1 MKKMLCILVCLVCLL
16 AVPVH
21 AADAVPSVVIPAT
34 EVAVD
39 QTNGS
44 FSFDMEVQ
52 STEGYAGAEFG
63 VICSQGTVITAVF
76 AADGTV
82 TGPKEA
88 NGLTWFGY
96 FAGEDRFSGTN
107 TITVQGTCEIGR
119 EGAVAIQDA
128 SVYTVGQ
135 QDYASTKVDCG
146 AVVKLRTEPVRQ
158 SILDIPEL
166 SADEFDIGALMLIA
180 GFLVIAAVLAGVL
193 IYIKY
198 KHHTKRKKEYENA
211 YE

>member
-1 MKKMLCILVCLVCLL
+1 MKKKLCILICLVCLL
-16 AVPVH
+16 AVPVR
-21 AADAVPSVVIPAT
+21 AADTMPSVTIPAT
-34 EVAVD
+34 EVEVD

-44 FSFDMEVQ
+44 FLFDIEVQ

-63 VICSQGTVITAVF
+63 VICSQGTVITEICV
-76 AADGTV
+76 ADGTV
-82 TGPKEA
+82 TGPKAA

-107 TITVQGTCEIGR
+107 TITVQGTCEIGQ
-119 EGAVAIQDA
+119 EGAVVIQDV

-135 QDYASTKVDCG
+135 QNYASTKVDCG
-146 AVVKLRTEPVRQ
+146 AVVNLRTEPVRQ
-158 SILDIPEL
+158 SILDLPKL
-166 SADEFDIGALMLIA
+166 SADEFDIGTLMLIA

-193 IYIKY
+193 IYNKY
-198 KHHTKRKKEYENA
+198 KHHTKHQKEYENA